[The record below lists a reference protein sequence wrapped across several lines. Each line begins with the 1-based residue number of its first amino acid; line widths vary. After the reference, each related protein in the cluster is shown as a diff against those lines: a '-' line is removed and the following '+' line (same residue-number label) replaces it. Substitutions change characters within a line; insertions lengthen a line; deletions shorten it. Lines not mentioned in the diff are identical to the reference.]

1 MANDKNRENVRPVNE
16 ERRGGKVKFEIY
28 GEEMIEKLAKRSG
41 SSSRVYLPSDW
52 VGSRVKVIRID

>member
-1 MANDKNRENVRPVNE
+1 MAKEKKAKADVESPPDPLNS
-16 ERRGGKVKFEIY
+16 KVKFEIY